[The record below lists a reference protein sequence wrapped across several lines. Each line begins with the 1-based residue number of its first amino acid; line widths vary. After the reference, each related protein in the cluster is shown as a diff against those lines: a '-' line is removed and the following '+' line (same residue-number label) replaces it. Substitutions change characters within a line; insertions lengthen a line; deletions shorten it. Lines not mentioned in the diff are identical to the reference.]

1 MKQQQQ
7 KTSVYCTREIYRAI
21 SQEAIHASRWKS
33 WSVPTTKTE
42 SKTSFTTTTTITT
55 TTIRESVLNNGS
67 GHHDPTT
74 AATKTRVADVG
85 DCYIPHEQELSEAIR
100 AKCLI
105 ASVGVDADGMNI
117 NDDNVAVEEDEEEE
131 VAYCECRIFSSPFLT
146 YRALRQC
153 AKLRSLIIVESM
165 RLLQMI
171 LQVAA
176 LVHTTIQISSY
187 HIKSDYDKSLL

>member
-7 KTSVYCTREIYRAI
+7 KTSVYCTRADLSSDITRGNTCFTMKI
-21 SQEAIHASRWKS
+21 MIRTHHQQW
-33 WSVPTTKTE
+33 
-42 SKTSFTTTTTITT
+42 SKTSFTTT

-67 GHHDPTT
+67 CHHDPTT
-74 AATKTRVADVG
+74 AATKTRVAYIG
-85 DCYIPHEQELSEAIR
+85 DCDIPHGQELNEAIR
-100 AKCLI
+100 TKCLI
-105 ASVGVDADGMNI
+105 GSVGVDADGINI
-117 NDDNVAVEEDEEEE
+117 NDDNVAVEEEEEE
-131 VAYCECRIFSSPFLT
+131 EEAYCEYRVFSSPFLT